1 MEFTACRTHMYDNS
15 RESNPTK
22 MKGNGDGTRT
32 QAFLT
37 LKLCV
42 FSNIYTAYLMVPL
55 QKAPLVIDRNMS
67 TFVPVITD
75 PLYTSQK
82 ENSIS

>member
-22 MKGNGDGTRT
+22 TKGIGERTRT

-37 LKLCV
+37 LKICV
-42 FSNIYTAYLMVPL
+42 FSNIYTAYLMVLL

-67 TFVPVITD
+67 TFVSVITD
-75 PLYTSQK
+75 PLYTSPN
-82 ENSIS
+82 ESSIS